1 MTVVTSGY
9 YEDRYFFEA
18 SGHACSEDKRM
29 PSRSDMEENGEEA
42 LACAAASI
50 LVLTAVEK
58 IEKMQSEG
66 AFLSSTITVEPGYA
80 VFDLEVR
87 EEYIEEL
94 SVIFDTLL
102 LGFELLE
109 ENYPECVNLK

>member
-1 MTVVTSGY
+1 MTVVTSGSY
-9 YEDRYFFEA
+9 NDRYFFEV
-18 SGHACSEDKRM
+18 SGHAVNEDKKL
-29 PSRSDMEENGEEA
+29 PSGAEAEGTGEDC

-58 IEKMQSEG
+58 IERMQSEG
-66 AFLSSTITVEPGYA
+66 AFLSSCVTVEPGYA
-80 VFDLEVR
+80 EFDLEVR
-87 EEYIEEL
+87 EEREEEL

-109 ENYPECVNLK
+109 ENYPDCVSVK